1 MAEHHNE
8 VHSQHGVCITSLQE
22 DRDRLDENFMNTH
35 HLAYTGGYKKRDGT
49 IIEGDISVK
58 LRVLEDKV
66 K

>member
-8 VHSQHGVCITSLQE
+8 VHSQHGV